1 MKLIP
6 IMIDLPFKEEVYKSH
21 IKLMKNIAKKSGDL
35 FEDNKAIINKLNNY
49 DIAFT
54 SAKVIVESDI
64 KEIIEGDYE
73 YKDEN
78 DCIESLKNFV
88 KFNLDEAFK
97 KLNMENQCDNSS
109 RNDNNNDMKN
119 IYDKNEKIKSELA
132 NSNDKVI
139 YCEKMI

>member
-1 MKLIP
+1 M
-6 IMIDLPFKEEVYKSH
+6 
-21 IKLMKNIAKKSGDL
+21 G
-35 FEDNKAIINKLNNY
+35 
-49 DIAFT
+49 T
-54 SAKVIVESDI
+54 SLSVT
-64 KEIIEGDYE
+64 G
-73 YKDEN
+73 KDEN

-109 RNDNNNDMKN
+109 RSDNNNDMKN